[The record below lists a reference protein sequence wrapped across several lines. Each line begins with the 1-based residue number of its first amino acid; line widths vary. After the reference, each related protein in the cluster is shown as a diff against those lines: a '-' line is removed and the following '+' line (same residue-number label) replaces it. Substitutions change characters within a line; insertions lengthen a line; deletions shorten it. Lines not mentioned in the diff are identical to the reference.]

1 MLELL
6 VGAALGSSLTK
17 KYSKMSKEE
26 VKADLAS
33 KASTVTKVASAGAE
47 LVADK
52 IFATKEDIE
61 AAKEKEKENVKD
73 VEYVGTKSRPSG
85 LDINKL

>member
-33 KASTVTKVASAGAE
+33 KVSTVAKVASAGAE

-61 AAKEKEKENVKD
+61 AAKEKENVKD
-73 VEYVGTKSRPSG
+73 VEYVETKSRPSG

>member
-33 KASTVTKVASAGAE
+33 KASTVAKVASAGAE

-61 AAKEKEKENVKD
+61 AAKEKENVKD
-73 VEYVGTKSRPSG
+73 VEYVKTKSRPSG

>member
-6 VGAALGSSLTK
+6 IGAALGSSLTK

-26 VKADLAS
+26 IKEDLSS
-33 KASTVTKVASAGAE
+33 KASTVAKVASAGAE

-61 AAKEKEKENVKD
+61 AAKEKENVKD
-73 VEYVGTKSRPSG
+73 IEYVKTKSRPSG

>member
-26 VKADLAS
+26 VKEDLAS
-33 KASTVTKVASAGAE
+33 KVSTVAKVASAGAE

-61 AAKEKEKENVKD
+61 AAKEKENVKD

>member
-26 VKADLAS
+26 VKADLVA
-33 KASTVTKVASAGAE
+33 KASTIGKVASAGAE
-47 LVADK
+47 LVAEK
-52 IFATKEDIE
+52 VFATKEDIE
-61 AAKEKEKENVKD
+61 NAKQKENVECVD
-73 VEYVGTKSRPSG
+73 YVGTENRPSG
-85 LDINKL
+85 IDIDKL

>member
-33 KASTVTKVASAGAE
+33 KASTVAKVASAGAE

-61 AAKEKEKENVKD
+61 AAKEKENVKD